1 MQVGTETAVLDVSHD
16 FMKSNDKHETS
27 QARFRVGVDVGGTH
41 TDLVL
46 VDEETG
52 NICVNK
58 VPTIADDPA
67 RATVEGLRELVQA
80 AGVALDSV
88 DYFMHGT
95 TIATNI
101 VVQHDGARCGMITT
115 EGFRDI
121 LHIARS
127 KRPSNFSLQ
136 LDLPWQKHPLVA
148 RRHRLPVPERICGP
162 HGEVLK
168 PLDEDA
174 VQRAARELRDS
185 GVESIAVCFLFS
197 YLNPRHE
204 RRAVEIVAE
213 ECPGVF
219 VCASHEVMAQYREFE
234 RFATTALNAYVGPR
248 TVGYVH
254 RLENSLG
261 ENGLRCGLHL
271 MQSNGG
277 CATVAG
283 IARRPVTLLMSG
295 PVAGLI
301 GGMWAGRLAGETNV
315 ISLDVGG
322 TSADIGVAVEGE
334 LRVKHVLDTRIGDYH
349 AMVPMADV
357 DTIGAGG
364 GSIAYVDPGGQF
376 QVGPKS
382 AGAEPGPACYRQGGT
397 EVTVTDCQLALGRI
411 GAQEHLGGRVA
422 LDPGLSRAALETKLA
437 GPLGMTVEQAA
448 LGAIKIAC
456 HNMIQAIEVNSVR
469 KGYDPR
475 EFALVAFGG
484 AGPLFAF
491 DIAAEI
497 GIPRLVIPVYPGIT
511 SALGLL
517 ATDVSYDFARTDFQ
531 KLGNADLQRLSDTY
545 AALEHAARA
554 QLDQDGIALERMTFT
569 RYADCRYE
577 GQGYEVRAPAPAGAL
592 DESFVGNL
600 RASFERAHRREYG
613 SVFAEKD
620 VEVVNLHVAGVGRIT
635 DPAPRE
641 IPSGGSTP
649 PDSARTGM
657 RDVVFEIDGEAR
669 ACPSVHYARAGLLAG
684 NRIEG
689 PAVVSQLDST
699 TVIPPGAEADVDRF
713 GNLVASLAVPNA
725 RARDALRAAAA
736 HG

>member
-1 MQVGTETAVLDVSHD
+1 
-16 FMKSNDKHETS
+16 MKES
-27 QARFRVGVDVGGTH
+27 QARHRVGVDIGGTH

-46 VDEETG
+46 VDEDSG
-52 NICVNK
+52 HIHVNK
-58 VPTIADDPA
+58 VPTIAGDPA
-67 RATVEGLRELVQA
+67 RATVEGLRELAKA
-80 AGVALDSV
+80 AGVALDAV

-136 LDLPWQKHPLVA
+136 LDLPWQKHPLVE

-168 PLDEDA
+168 PLDEGA
-174 VQRAARELRDS
+174 VRRAARALRDR

-197 YLNPRHE
+197 YLNPAHE
-204 RRAVEIVAE
+204 RRAVEIVTG
-213 ECPGVF
+213 ECPGAF

-248 TVGYVH
+248 TVGYLR
-254 RLENSLG
+254 RLEDSLR
-261 ENGLRCGLHL
+261 ENGLGCGMHL

-283 IARRPVTLLMSG
+283 VSRRPVTMLMSG
-295 PVAGLI
+295 PVAGLV
-301 GGMWAGRLAGETNV
+301 GGLWAGRLARETNV

-322 TSADIGVAVEGE
+322 TSADIGVSVGGE
-334 LRVKHVLDTRIGDYH
+334 LRIKHVLDTRIGDYH

-382 AGAEPGPACYRQGGT
+382 AGADPGPACYGQGGT
-397 EVTVTDCQLALGRI
+397 EATVTDCQLVLGRVN
-411 GAQEHLGGRVA
+411 AREHLGGRVA
-422 LDPGLSRAALETKLA
+422 LDAGLARASLETTLARKLD
-437 GPLGMTVEQAA
+437 MTVEQAA
-448 LGAIKIAC
+448 LGAIKIAS

-497 GIPRLVIPVYPGIT
+497 GILRLVIPVYPGLT

-531 KLGNADLQRLSDTY
+531 LLGRADVQRLSETY

-554 QLDQDGIALERMTFT
+554 QLEHDGIAPERMKFT
-569 RYADCRYE
+569 RYAECRYE
-577 GQGYEVRAPAPAGAL
+577 GQGYEVRAPAPAGAI
-592 DESFVGNL
+592 DGSFAGDL

-613 SVFAEKD
+613 SAFADKD
-620 VEVVNLHVAGVGRIT
+620 VEVVNLCVAGVGRIT

-641 IPSGGSTP
+641 IASGGSAP
-649 PDSARTGM
+649 PVSARTGK
-657 RDVVFEIDGEAR
+657 REVVFEIDGEATPC
-669 ACPSVHYARAGLLAG
+669 AAAHYERTGLLAG

-699 TVIPPGAEADVDRF
+699 TIIPPGAQAEVDRF
-713 GNLVASLAVPNA
+713 GNLVASLAVA
-725 RARDALRAAAA
+725 DRRAQDAVPTAAA

>member
-1 MQVGTETAVLDVSHD
+1 
-16 FMKSNDKHETS
+16 MK
-27 QARFRVGVDVGGTH
+27 RIGVDVGGTH

-46 VDEETG
+46 VDEATES
-52 NICVNK
+52 IHVNK
-58 VPTIADDPA
+58 VPTSPGDPA
-67 RATVEGLRELVQA
+67 RATVVGLRELAQA
-80 AGVALDSV
+80 AGVALDAV

-136 LDLPWQKHPLVA
+136 LDLPWQKYPLVE
-148 RRHRLPVPERICGP
+148 RRYRLPVPERIGGP
-162 HGEVLK
+162 DGEVLK

-174 VQRAARELRDS
+174 VRRAARELRER

-197 YLNPRHE
+197 YLNPAHE
-204 RRAVEIVAE
+204 RRAVEIVTE
-213 ECPGVF
+213 ECAGVF
-219 VCASHEVMAQYREFE
+219 VCASHQVMAQYREFE
-234 RFATTALNAYVGPR
+234 RFATTALNAYIGPR
-248 TVGYVH
+248 TVGYV
-254 RLENSLG
+254 RKLEDALRD
-261 ENGLRCGLHL
+261 NGLECGLHL
-271 MQSNGG
+271 MQSSGG
-277 CATVAG
+277 CATAAG
-283 IARRPVTLLMSG
+283 AARRPVTLLMSG

-301 GGMWAGRLAGETNV
+301 GGMWAGRLAGEPNV

-322 TSADIGVAVEGE
+322 TSADIGVAPGGE

-382 AGAEPGPACYRQGGT
+382 AGAEPGPACYGQGGT
-397 EVTVTDCQLALGRI
+397 EATVTDCQLLLGRV
-411 GAQEHLGGRVA
+411 AAHDHLGGRIG
-422 LDPGLSRAALETKLA
+422 LDTGLSRAALEKNLA
-437 GPLGMTVEQAA
+437 RPLGMSVEQAA
-448 LGAIKIAC
+448 LGAIKIAS

-475 EFALVAFGG
+475 EFALIAFGG

-491 DIAAEI
+491 EIAAEI

-517 ATDVSYDFARTDFQ
+517 ATDVGYDFARTDFQ
-531 KLGNADLQRLSDTY
+531 RLGNADPQRLSETY
-545 AALEHAARA
+545 TALERSARE
-554 QLDQDGIALERMTFT
+554 QLERDGIAADRMVFA
-569 RYADCRYE
+569 RYAECRYE
-577 GQGYEVRAPAPAGAL
+577 GQGYELRAPAPSGAI
-592 DESFVGNL
+592 DVSFFEDL
-600 RASFERAHRREYG
+600 RASFERVHRREYG
-613 SVFAEKD
+613 STFAEKD
-620 VEVVNLHVAGVGRIT
+620 VEIVNLCVSGVGRILN
-635 DPAPRE
+635 PAPRE
-641 IPSGGSTP
+641 IASGGRVP
-649 PDSARTGM
+649 PAASRAAT
-657 RDVVFEIDGEAR
+657 RDVIFEIDGR
-669 ACPSVHYARAGLLAG
+669 ATACATAHYERAGLLGG

-689 PAVVSQLDST
+689 PAVVSQLDAT
-699 TVIPPGAEADVDRF
+699 TIIPPGAHAEVDRY
-713 GNLVASLAVPNA
+713 GNLIASLAESSRRTQGAGRP
-725 RARDALRAAAA
+725 DAG

>member
-1 MQVGTETAVLDVSHD
+1 
-16 FMKSNDKHETS
+16 MK
-27 QARFRVGVDVGGTH
+27 RIGVDVGGTH

-46 VDEETG
+46 VDEATG
-52 NICVNK
+52 NIHVNK
-58 VPTIADDPA
+58 VPTSAGDPA
-67 RATVEGLRELVQA
+67 RATMAGLRELAQA
-80 AGVALDSV
+80 AGVALDAV
-88 DYFMHGT
+88 DYFVHGT

-136 LDLPWQKHPLVA
+136 LDLPWQKYPLVE
-148 RRHRLPVPERICGP
+148 RRYRLPVPERIGGP
-162 HGEVLK
+162 DGEVLK

-174 VQRAARELRDS
+174 VRRAARDLRER

-197 YLNPRHE
+197 YLNPAHE
-204 RRAVEIVAE
+204 RRAVEIVVQ

-234 RFATTALNAYVGPR
+234 RFATTALNAYIGPR

-254 RLENSLG
+254 KLEDSLRD
-261 ENGLRCGLHL
+261 NGLECGLHL
-271 MQSNGG
+271 MQSSGG

-283 IARRPVTLLMSG
+283 AARRPITLLMSG

-301 GGMWAGRLAGETNV
+301 GGMWAGRLAGEPNV

-322 TSADIGVAVEGE
+322 TSADIGVAPRGE
-334 LRVKHVLDTRIGDYH
+334 LRVKHVLDTRVGDYH

-382 AGAEPGPACYRQGGT
+382 AGAEPGPACYGQGGT
-397 EVTVTDCQLALGRI
+397 EPTVTDCQLLLGRM
-411 GAQEHLGGRVA
+411 AAHDHLGGRVA
-422 LDPGLSRAALETKLA
+422 LDTGRARAALEEKLA
-437 GPLGMTVEQAA
+437 RPLGMSVEQAA
-448 LGAIKIAC
+448 LGAIKIAS

-491 DIAAEI
+491 EIAAEI

-517 ATDVSYDFARTDFQ
+517 ATDVSYDFARTNFQ
-531 KLGNADLQRLSDTY
+531 LLGNADPQRLSEAYT
-545 AALEHAARA
+545 ALERSARE
-554 QLDQDGIALERMTFT
+554 QLERDGIAPERMVFT
-569 RYADCRYE
+569 RYAECRYE
-577 GQGYEVRAPAPAGAL
+577 GQGYELRAPAPSSAIE
-592 DESFVGNL
+592 ESFIEDL
-600 RASFERAHRREYG
+600 RASFERVHRREYG
-613 SVFAEKD
+613 STFAEKD
-620 VEVVNLHVAGVGRIT
+620 VEIVNLCVSGVGRILN
-635 DPAPRE
+635 PAPRE
-641 IPSGGSTP
+641 IESGGRVP
-649 PDSARTGM
+649 PAAARAAT
-657 RDVVFEIDGEAR
+657 RDVIFEIDGR
-669 ACPSVHYARAGLLAG
+669 ATACATAHYERAGLLGG

-689 PAVVSQLDST
+689 PAVVSQLDAT
-699 TVIPPGAEADVDRF
+699 TIIPPGAHAEVDRY
-713 GNLVASLAVPNA
+713 GNLIASLVQSSRCTQGAGHLSA
-725 RARDALRAAAA
+725 G

>member
-1 MQVGTETAVLDVSHD
+1 MSDPR
-16 FMKSNDKHETS
+16 
-27 QARFRVGVDVGGTH
+27 ARYRVGVDIGGTH

-46 VDEETG
+46 VDETTG
-52 NICVNK
+52 SIHVNK
-58 VPTIADDPA
+58 VPTVTADPA
-67 RATVEGLRELVQA
+67 RATVAGLRELADA
-80 AGVALDSV
+80 AGVALDAI

-101 VVQHDGARCGMITT
+101 VLQHDGARCGMITT

-127 KRPSNFSLQ
+127 KRPFNFSLQ
-136 LDLPWQKHPLVA
+136 LDLPWQKYPLVE
-148 RRHRLPVPERICGP
+148 RRYRLPVPERICGP
-162 HGEVLK
+162 HGEVLE

-174 VQRAARELRDS
+174 VRRAARELRDR

-197 YLNPRHE
+197 YLNPAHE
-204 RRAVEIVAE
+204 RRAAEITAE
-213 ECPGVF
+213 ECPGLF
-219 VCASHEVMAQYREFE
+219 VCASHEVRAQYREFE

-248 TVGYVH
+248 TVGYVQK
-254 RLENSLG
+254 LEDSLRG
-261 ENGLRCGLHL
+261 NGLRCGLHL

-283 IARRPVTLLMSG
+283 VARKPVTLLMSG

-301 GGMWAGRLAGETNV
+301 GGMWAGGLAGEGNV

-322 TSADIGVAVEGE
+322 TSADIGVAPGGE

-382 AGAEPGPACYRQGGT
+382 AGAEPGPACYGLGGT
-397 EVTVTDCQLALGRI
+397 LPTVTDCQLILGRV
-411 GAQEHLGGRVA
+411 AANEHLGGRVA
-422 LDPGLSRAALETKLA
+422 LDAGLARAALEEKLA

-448 LGAIKIAC
+448 LGAIKIAS

-517 ATDVSYDFARTDFQ
+517 ATDVGYDFARTDFQ
-531 KLGNADLQRLSDTY
+531 LLGSTDPQRLCEIY
-545 AALEHAARA
+545 AALEHSARE
-554 QLDQDGIALERMTFT
+554 QLERDGIAPERMRFT
-569 RYADCRYE
+569 RYAECRYE
-577 GQGYEVRAPAPAGAL
+577 GQGYELRAPAPSGTV
-592 DESFVGNL
+592 DESFLENL
-600 RASFERAHRREYG
+600 RASFERVHLREYG
-613 SVFAEKD
+613 SSFAEKD
-620 VEVVNLHVAGVGRIT
+620 VQIVNLCVSGTGRIVN
-635 DPAPRE
+635 PAPRE
-641 IPSGGSTP
+641 IERGDRTP
-649 PDSARTGM
+649 PAAARAGV
-657 RDVVFEIDGEAR
+657 REVVFEIDGEATACATAHYER
-669 ACPSVHYARAGLLAG
+669 ARLLGG

-689 PAVVSQLDST
+689 PAVVSQLDAT
-699 TVIPPGAEADVDRF
+699 TIIPPGAQAEVDRY
-713 GNLVASLAVPNA
+713 GNLTASLGVAS
-725 RARDALRAAAA
+725 RRA
-736 HG
+736 HGSLPLETGHG

>member
-1 MQVGTETAVLDVSHD
+1 
-16 FMKSNDKHETS
+16 MK
-27 QARFRVGVDVGGTH
+27 RIGVDVGGTH

-46 VDEETG
+46 VDEATG
-52 NICVNK
+52 RIHVNK
-58 VPTIADDPA
+58 VPTIAGDPA
-67 RATVEGLRELVQA
+67 RATVQGLHELAQA
-80 AGVALDSV
+80 AGVALGSV

-136 LDLPWQKHPLVA
+136 LDLPWQTHPLVA

-162 HGEVLK
+162 HGEVLT

-174 VQRAARELRDS
+174 VRRAARTLRAR

-197 YLNPRHE
+197 YLNPDHE

-234 RFATTALNAYVGPR
+234 RFATTALNAYVGPS
-248 TVGYVH
+248 TVGYVGK
-254 RLENSLG
+254 LEEALR

-283 IARRPVTLLMSG
+283 VARRPVTLLMSG

-301 GGMWAGRLAGETNV
+301 GGMWAGGLAGEPNV

-322 TSADIGVAVEGE
+322 TSADIGVAVGGE
-334 LRVKHVLDTRIGDYH
+334 LRMKHVLDTRIGDYH

-376 QVGPKS
+376 QIGPKS
-382 AGAEPGPACYRQGGT
+382 AGAEPGPACYGRGGT
-397 EVTVTDCQLALGRI
+397 QATVTDCQLLLGRVH
-411 GAQEHLGGRVA
+411 AQEHLGGRVV
-422 LDPGLSRAALETKLA
+422 LDPGLARAALQAELA
-437 GPLGMTVEQAA
+437 RPLGMTAAQAA
-448 LGAIKIAC
+448 LGAIKIAS

-517 ATDVSYDFARTDFQ
+517 ATDVGYDFARTDFQ
-531 KLGNADLQRLSDTY
+531 VLGNADLERMAQTWAD
-545 AALEHAARA
+545 LERAARA
-554 QLDQDGIALERMTFT
+554 QLERDGIAPQRMRFT
-569 RYADCRYE
+569 RYAECRYE
-577 GQGYEVRAPAPAGAL
+577 GQGYEVRAPAPSGAV
-592 DESFVGNL
+592 DESFVADL

-620 VEVVNLHVAGVGRIT
+620 VEVVNLCVAGVGRID

-641 IPSGGSTP
+641 IAPGAATP
-649 PDSARTGM
+649 PASACTGM
-657 RDVVFEIDGEAR
+657 RDVVFEIDGEVT
-669 ACPSVHYARAGLLAG
+669 ACASTHYERTGLLAG

-689 PAVVSQLDST
+689 PAVVTQLDAT
-699 TVIPPGAEADVDRF
+699 TIIPPGAEAEVDRF
-713 GNLVASLAVPNA
+713 GNLVASVAVPDRRAPSVA
-725 RARDALRAAAA
+725 RPEAA

>member
-1 MQVGTETAVLDVSHD
+1 
-16 FMKSNDKHETS
+16 MK
-27 QARFRVGVDVGGTH
+27 RIGVDVGGTH

-46 VDEETG
+46 VDEATG
-52 NICVNK
+52 RIHVNK

-67 RATVEGLRELVQA
+67 RATVQGLHELAQA
-80 AGVALDSV
+80 AGVALGSV

-148 RRHRLPVPERICGP
+148 RRHRLPVPERVCGP

-174 VQRAARELRDS
+174 VRRAARVLRER

-197 YLNPRHE
+197 YLNPAHE

-213 ECPGVF
+213 ECPGAF

-248 TVGYVH
+248 TVGYVGK
-254 RLENSLG
+254 LEEALR

-283 IARRPVTLLMSG
+283 VARRPVTLLMSG

-301 GGMWAGRLAGETNV
+301 GGMWAGRLAGEPNV

-322 TSADIGVAVEGE
+322 TSADIGVAVGGE
-334 LRVKHVLDTRIGDYH
+334 LRMKHVLDTRIGDYH

-382 AGAEPGPACYRQGGT
+382 AGAEPGPACYGQGGT
-397 EVTVTDCQLALGRI
+397 EATVTDCQLLLGRVH
-411 GAQEHLGGRVA
+411 AHEHLGGRVV
-422 LDPGLSRAALETKLA
+422 LDPGLARAALQAKIA
-437 GPLGMTVEQAA
+437 RPLGMTAEQAA
-448 LGAIKIAC
+448 LGAIKIAS

-491 DIAAEI
+491 EIAAEI

-517 ATDVSYDFARTDFQ
+517 ATDVGYEFARTDFQ
-531 KLGNADLQRLSDTY
+531 VLGNADLERMSQTWTD
-545 AALEHAARA
+545 LERAARG
-554 QLDQDGIALERMTFT
+554 QLERDGIAADRMRFA
-569 RYADCRYE
+569 RFAECRYE
-577 GQGYEVRAPAPAGAL
+577 GQGYEVRAPAPSGAV
-592 DESFVGNL
+592 DESFVANL

-620 VEVVNLHVAGVGRIT
+620 VEVVNLCVAGVGRID

-641 IPSGGSTP
+641 VASGAAMP
-649 PDSARTGM
+649 PASARTGM
-657 RDVVFEIDGEAR
+657 REVVFEIDGEATTC
-669 ACPSVHYARAGLLAG
+669 ASAHYERAGLLAG

-689 PAVVSQLDST
+689 PAVVTQLDAT
-699 TVIPPGAEADVDRF
+699 TLIPPGAEAEVDRF
-713 GNLVASLAVPNA
+713 GNLVASVSVPSRPAPGVA
-725 RARDALRAAAA
+725 RAEAA

>member
-1 MQVGTETAVLDVSHD
+1 MTDSGAG
-16 FMKSNDKHETS
+16 
-27 QARFRVGVDVGGTH
+27 FRAGVDVGGTH

-46 VDEETG
+46 VDEESG
-52 NICVNK
+52 HIHVNK
-58 VPTIADDPA
+58 VPTTAGDPA

-80 AGVALDSV
+80 AGVALDAV
-88 DYFMHGT
+88 GYFMHGT

-136 LDLPWQKHPLVA
+136 LDLPWQTHPLVP

-174 VQRAARELRDS
+174 VRRAARALRDRN
-185 GVESIAVCFLFS
+185 VEAVAVCFLFS
-197 YLNPRHE
+197 YLNPAHE
-204 RRAVEIVAE
+204 RRAAEIVTE
-213 ECPGVF
+213 ECPGAF

-254 RLENSLG
+254 RLEDALR
-261 ENGLRCGLHL
+261 ENGLGCGLHL

-283 IARRPVTLLMSG
+283 VSRRPVTLLMSG

-301 GGMWAGRLAGETNV
+301 GGMWAGRLAGEKNV

-322 TSADIGVAVEGE
+322 TSADIGVAVGGE

-382 AGAEPGPACYRQGGT
+382 AGAEPGPACYGQGGT
-397 EVTVTDCQLALGRI
+397 EATVTDCQLVLGRVH
-411 GAQEHLGGRVA
+411 AEEHLGGRVA
-422 LDPGLSRAALETKLA
+422 LDTGLARAALEARLA
-437 GPLGMTVEQAA
+437 GPLGMAVEQAA
-448 LGAIKIAC
+448 LGAIRIAS

-469 KGYDPR
+469 RGYDPR

-531 KLGNADLQRLSDTY
+531 SLGNASLNRLAETFTTLERT
-545 AALEHAARA
+545 ARTQLEH
-554 QLDQDGIALERMTFT
+554 DGIAPERMRFT
-569 RYADCRYE
+569 RYAECRYE
-577 GQGYEVRAPAPAGAL
+577 GQGYEVRAPAPSGAV
-592 DESFVGNL
+592 DESLVGNL

-613 SVFAEKD
+613 SAFPDKD
-620 VEVVNLHVAGVGRIT
+620 VEIVNLCVTGVGRIT
-635 DPAPRE
+635 DPAPRA
-641 IPSGGSTP
+641 IAAGGSTP
-649 PDSARTGM
+649 PASACTGS
-657 RDVVFEIDGEAR
+657 REVVFEIDGEAMVCT
-669 ACPSVHYARAGLLAG
+669 AAHYERGGLLAG

-699 TVIPPGAEADVDRF
+699 TVIPPDAEAEVDSF
-713 GNLVASLAVPNA
+713 GNLVASLAVPGRPA
-725 RARDALRAAAA
+725 QDIADIAAV

>member
-1 MQVGTETAVLDVSHD
+1 
-16 FMKSNDKHETS
+16 MK
-27 QARFRVGVDVGGTH
+27 RIGVDVGGTH
-41 TDLVL
+41 TDLVM
-46 VDEETG
+46 VDEATG
-52 NICVNK
+52 CIHVNK
-58 VPTIADDPA
+58 VPTIAGDPA
-67 RATVEGLRELVQA
+67 RATVQGLHELARA
-80 AGVALDSV
+80 AGVALGSV

-148 RRHRLPVPERICGP
+148 RRHRLPVPERVCGP
-162 HGEVLK
+162 HGEVLT

-174 VQRAARELRDS
+174 VRRAARVLRER

-197 YLNPRHE
+197 YLKPDHE
-204 RRAVEIVAE
+204 RRAAEIVAE

-248 TVGYVH
+248 TVGYVGK
-254 RLENSLG
+254 LEDSLR

-277 CATVAG
+277 CATVTG
-283 IARRPVTLLMSG
+283 VARRPVTLLMSG

-301 GGMWAGRLAGETNV
+301 GGMWAGRLAGEPNV

-322 TSADIGVAVEGE
+322 TSADIGVAVGGE
-334 LRVKHVLDTRIGDYH
+334 LRIKHVLDTRIGDYH

-382 AGAEPGPACYRQGGT
+382 AGAEPGPACYGQGGT
-397 EVTVTDCQLALGRI
+397 EATVTDCQLLLGRVH
-411 GAQEHLGGRVA
+411 AHEHLGGRVV
-422 LDPGLSRAALETKLA
+422 LDPGLARAALQAKLA
-437 GPLGMTVEQAA
+437 RPLGMTASQAA
-448 LGAIKIAC
+448 LGAIKIAS

-491 DIAAEI
+491 EIAAEI

-517 ATDVSYDFARTDFQ
+517 ATDVGYDFARTDFQ
-531 KLGNADLQRLSDTY
+531 VLGNADLERMSQTW
-545 AALEHAARA
+545 AELERAARA
-554 QLDQDGIALERMTFT
+554 QLERDGIAPERMRFT
-569 RYADCRYE
+569 RYAECRYQ
-577 GQGYEVRAPAPAGAL
+577 GQGYEVRAPAPSGAV
-592 DESFVGNL
+592 DESFVADL

-620 VEVVNLHVAGVGRIT
+620 VEVVNLCVSGAGRIE
-635 DPAPRE
+635 DPAPSE
-641 IPSGGSTP
+641 FPTGAATP
-649 PDSARTGM
+649 PASARTGA
-657 RDVVFEIDGEAR
+657 REIVFEIDGEPTTCAS
-669 ACPSVHYARAGLLAG
+669 AHYKRAGLLAG

-689 PAVVSQLDST
+689 PAVVTQLDAT
-699 TVIPPGAEADVDRF
+699 TIIPPGAQVEVDRF
-713 GNLVASLAVPNA
+713 GNLVASIAVPDRHVPSVA
-725 RARDALRAAAA
+725 RPEAA

>member
-1 MQVGTETAVLDVSHD
+1 
-16 FMKSNDKHETS
+16 MK
-27 QARFRVGVDVGGTH
+27 RIGVDVGGTH

-46 VDEETG
+46 VDEDTG
-52 NICVNK
+52 HIHVNK
-58 VPTIADDPA
+58 VPTIAGDPA
-67 RATVEGLRELVQA
+67 RATVEGLRELAQA
-80 AGVALDSV
+80 AGVALDAV

-136 LDLPWQKHPLVA
+136 LDLPWQKHPLVQ

-174 VQRAARELRDS
+174 VRRAACELRDR

-197 YLNPRHE
+197 YLNPAHE

-254 RLENSLG
+254 RLEDSLR
-261 ENGLRCGLHL
+261 ENGFRCGLHL

-283 IARRPVTLLMSG
+283 VARRPVTLLMSG

-301 GGMWAGRLAGETNV
+301 GGMWAGRLAGQTNV

-322 TSADIGVAVEGE
+322 TSADIGVAVGGE

-382 AGAEPGPACYRQGGT
+382 AGAQPGPACYGQGGT
-397 EVTVTDCQLALGRI
+397 EATVTDCQLLLGRVD
-411 GAQEHLGGRVA
+411 AHEYLGGRVA
-422 LDPGLSRAALETKLA
+422 LDPGRARAALESKLA

-448 LGAIKIAC
+448 LGAIKIAS

-497 GIPRLVIPVYPGIT
+497 GIPRLIVPVYPGIT

-531 KLGNADLQRLSDTY
+531 LLGNADLQRLSETY
-545 AALEHAARA
+545 AALEHAART
-554 QLDQDGIALERMTFT
+554 QLEHDGIAAQRMQFT
-569 RYADCRYE
+569 RYAECRYE
-577 GQGYEVRAPAPAGAL
+577 GQGYEVRAPAPTGAI

-600 RASFERAHRREYG
+600 RASFEQAHLRAYG
-613 SVFAEKD
+613 SAFADKD
-620 VEVVNLHVAGVGRIT
+620 VEVVNLCVAGVGRIT

-641 IPSGGSTP
+641 IASGGSTP
-649 PDSARTGM
+649 PASACTGM
-657 RDVVFEIDGEAR
+657 REVVFENDGEAR
-669 ACPSVHYARAGLLAG
+669 TCAAAHYDRAGLLAG

-689 PAVVSQLDST
+689 PAVVSQLDAT
-699 TVIPPGAEADVDRF
+699 TVVPPRAEMEVDRF
-713 GNLVASLAVPNA
+713 GNLIASLAVTN
-725 RARDALRAAAA
+725 RRSQDAVHTAAA

>member
-1 MQVGTETAVLDVSHD
+1 
-16 FMKSNDKHETS
+16 MK
-27 QARFRVGVDVGGTH
+27 RIGVDVGGTH

-46 VDEETG
+46 VDEASG
-52 NICVNK
+52 RIHVNK
-58 VPTIADDPA
+58 VPTIAGDPA
-67 RATVEGLRELVQA
+67 RATVQGLHELA
-80 AGVALDSV
+80 RTAGVALDSV

-136 LDLPWQKHPLVA
+136 LDLPWQTHPLVA
-148 RRHRLPVPERICGP
+148 RRHRLPVPERVCGP

-174 VQRAARELRDS
+174 VRRAARTLRAR

-197 YLNPRHE
+197 YLNPEHE

-248 TVGYVH
+248 TVGYVGK
-254 RLENSLG
+254 LEEALR

-283 IARRPVTLLMSG
+283 VARRPVTLLMSG

-301 GGMWAGRLAGETNV
+301 GGMWAGRLAGEPNV

-322 TSADIGVAVEGE
+322 TSADIGVAVGGE
-334 LRVKHVLDTRIGDYH
+334 LRMKHVLDTRIGDYH

-382 AGAEPGPACYRQGGT
+382 AGAEPGPACYGRGGT
-397 EVTVTDCQLALGRI
+397 EATVTDCQLLLGRVH
-411 GAQEHLGGRVA
+411 AHEHLGGRVV
-422 LDPGLSRAALETKLA
+422 LDPGLARAALQAKLA
-437 GPLGMTVEQAA
+437 RPLGMTPEQAA
-448 LGAIKIAC
+448 LGAIKIAS

-469 KGYDPR
+469 RGYDPR

-517 ATDVSYDFARTDFQ
+517 ATDVGYEFARTDFQ
-531 KLGNADLQRLSDTY
+531 VLGNADLERMSQTW
-545 AALEHAARA
+545 AELERAARA
-554 QLDQDGIALERMTFT
+554 QLERDGIAPQRMRFT
-569 RYADCRYE
+569 RYAECRYE
-577 GQGYEVRAPAPAGAL
+577 GQGYEVRAPAPSGAV
-592 DESFVGNL
+592 DETFVADL

-613 SVFAEKD
+613 SEFAEKD
-620 VEVVNLHVAGVGRIT
+620 VEVVNLCVSGVGRIE
-635 DPAPRE
+635 DPAPSE
-641 IPSGGSTP
+641 IATGAATP
-649 PDSARTGM
+649 PASARTDM
-657 RDVVFEIDGEAR
+657 RHVVFEIDGEAT
-669 ACPSVHYARAGLLAG
+669 ACASAHYERAGLLAG

-689 PAVVSQLDST
+689 PAVVTQLDAT
-699 TVIPPGAEADVDRF
+699 TIVPPGAEVEVDRF
-713 GNLVASLAVPNA
+713 GNLVASIAVPDRRVPSVA
-725 RARDALRAAAA
+725 RPEAA

>member
-1 MQVGTETAVLDVSHD
+1 M
-16 FMKSNDKHETS
+16 N
-27 QARFRVGVDVGGTH
+27 RIGVDVGGTH

-46 VDEETG
+46 VDETTG
-52 NICVNK
+52 HIHVNK
-58 VPTIADDPA
+58 VPTIAADPA
-67 RATVEGLRELVQA
+67 RATVAGLHELAQA
-80 AGVALDSV
+80 AGVALDAV

-101 VVQHDGARCGMITT
+101 AVQHDGARCGMITT

-127 KRPSNFSLQ
+127 KRPCNFSLQ
-136 LDLPWQKHPLVA
+136 LDLPWQTYPLVQ
-148 RRHRLPVPERICGP
+148 RRHRLAVRERICGP
-162 HGEVLK
+162 HGEVLE

-174 VQRAARELRDS
+174 VRRAARELRER

-197 YLNPRHE
+197 YLNPAHE

-213 ECPGVF
+213 EVPGAF
-219 VCASHEVMAQYREFE
+219 VCASHEVRAQYREFE

-248 TVGYVH
+248 TVGYVQKLADAL
-254 RLENSLG
+254 R
-261 ENGLRCGLHL
+261 ENGLRCGVHL

-283 IARRPVTLLMSG
+283 VTRRPVTLLMSG

-301 GGMWAGRLAGETNV
+301 GGMWAGRLAGEPNV

-322 TSADIGVAVEGE
+322 TSADIGVALAGE
-334 LRVKHVLDTRIGDYH
+334 LRIKHVLDTRIGDYH

-364 GSIAYVDPGGQF
+364 GSIAYVDVGGQF

-382 AGAEPGPACYRQGGT
+382 AGAEPGPACYGQGGT
-397 EVTVTDCQLALGRI
+397 EATVTDCQLLLGRVD
-411 GAQEHLGGRVA
+411 AHEHLGGRVA
-422 LDPGLSRAALETKLA
+422 LDPGLARVAIEAKLA

-448 LGAIKIAC
+448 LGAIRIAS

-491 DIAAEI
+491 EIAAEI

-517 ATDVSYDFARTDFQ
+517 ATDVAYDFARTDFQ
-531 KLGNADLQRLSDTY
+531 LLGNADLQRLSEIYT
-545 AALEHAARA
+545 ALEHSARA
-554 QLDQDGIALERMTFT
+554 QLEDDGIAPGRMTFT
-569 RYADCRYE
+569 RHAECRYE
-577 GQGYEVRAPAPAGAL
+577 GQGYELRAPAPSGTI
-592 DESFVGNL
+592 DESFLRSL
-600 RASFERAHRREYG
+600 RASFERVHRREYG
-613 SVFAEKD
+613 STFAEKD
-620 VEVVNLHVAGVGRIT
+620 VELVNLCVTGVGRII

-641 IPSGGSTP
+641 IAAGGSVAP
-649 PDSARTGM
+649 ASAHTGA
-657 RDVVFEIDGEAR
+657 REVVFEIEGEAR
-669 ACPSVHYARAGLLAG
+669 ACTTPCYARAGLLAG

-689 PAVVSQLDST
+689 PAVVSQLDAT
-699 TVIPPGAEADVDRF
+699 TIIPPGARAEVDRY
-713 GNLVASLAVPNA
+713 GNLVATLAAPGPHAQGDVHPGVG
-725 RARDALRAAAA
+725 

>member
-1 MQVGTETAVLDVSHD
+1 
-16 FMKSNDKHETS
+16 MK
-27 QARFRVGVDVGGTH
+27 RIGVDVGGTH

-46 VDEETG
+46 VDEATG
-52 NICVNK
+52 RIHVNK
-58 VPTIADDPA
+58 VPTIAGDPA
-67 RATVEGLRELVQA
+67 RATVQGLRELAQT
-80 AGVALDSV
+80 AGVALESV

-101 VVQHDGARCGMITT
+101 VVQHDGALCGMITT

-136 LDLPWQKHPLVA
+136 LDLPWQKHPLVE
-148 RRHRLPVPERICGP
+148 RRHRLTVPERICGP

-174 VQRAARELRDS
+174 VRRAARALRGR

-197 YLNPRHE
+197 YLNPDHE
-204 RRAVEIVAE
+204 RRAAEIVAE
-213 ECPGVF
+213 ECPGTF

-248 TVGYVH
+248 TVGYVGK
-254 RLENSLG
+254 LEEALR

-283 IARRPVTLLMSG
+283 VARRPVTLLMSG

-301 GGMWAGRLAGETNV
+301 GGMWAGRLAGEPNV

-322 TSADIGVAVEGE
+322 TSADIGVAVGGE
-334 LRVKHVLDTRIGDYH
+334 LRIKHVLDTRIGDYH

-382 AGAEPGPACYRQGGT
+382 AGAEPGPACYGQGGT
-397 EVTVTDCQLALGRI
+397 EATVTDCQLLLGRVH
-411 GAQEHLGGRVA
+411 AHEHLGGRVV
-422 LDPGLSRAALETKLA
+422 LDPGLARAALQAKLA
-437 GPLGMTVEQAA
+437 RPLGMTAAQAA
-448 LGAIKIAC
+448 LGAIKIAS

-517 ATDVSYDFARTDFQ
+517 ATDVGYDFARTDFQ
-531 KLGNADLQRLSDTY
+531 VLGNADLERMSQTWAD
-545 AALEHAARA
+545 LERTARA
-554 QLDQDGIALERMTFT
+554 QLERDGIVPQRMRFA
-569 RYADCRYE
+569 RYAECRYE
-577 GQGYEVRAPAPAGAL
+577 GQGYEVRAPAPSGAV
-592 DESFVGNL
+592 DEPFVADL

-620 VEVVNLHVAGVGRIT
+620 VEVVNLCVSGVGCIE
-635 DPAPRE
+635 DPAPSE
-641 IPSGGSTP
+641 IPAGAATP
-649 PDSARTGM
+649 PASARTGL
-657 RDVVFEIDGEAR
+657 RDVVFEIDGEATTC
-669 ACPSVHYARAGLLAG
+669 ASAHYERTGLLAG

-689 PAVVSQLDST
+689 PAVVTQLDAT
-699 TVIPPGAEADVDRF
+699 TIIPPGAEARVDRF
-713 GNLVASLAVPNA
+713 GNLVASIAVPDRRAPGVA
-725 RARDALRAAAA
+725 RPEAA

>member
-1 MQVGTETAVLDVSHD
+1 M
-16 FMKSNDKHETS
+16 
-27 QARFRVGVDVGGTH
+27 DVGGTH

-46 VDEETG
+46 VGADSG
-52 NICVNK
+52 RIQVNK
-58 VPTIADDPA
+58 VPTIAVDPA
-67 RATVEGLRELVQA
+67 RATVSGLRELADA

-136 LDLPWQKHPLVA
+136 LDLPWQKHPLVE
-148 RRHRLPVPERICGP
+148 RRHRLPVPERVCGP

-174 VQRAARELRDS
+174 VRRAARELRDR
-185 GVESIAVCFLFS
+185 GVESVAVCFLFS
-197 YLNPRHE
+197 YLNPAHE

-248 TVGYVH
+248 TVGYVTK
-254 RLENSLG
+254 LEDSLR

-283 IARRPVTLLMSG
+283 VARRPVTMLMSG

-301 GGMWAGRLAGETNV
+301 GGMWAGRLAGEPNV

-322 TSADIGVAVEGE
+322 TSADIGVAPGGE

-382 AGAEPGPACYRQGGT
+382 AGAEPGPACYGQGGT
-397 EVTVTDCQLALGRI
+397 EATVTDCQLVLGRVDVH
-411 GAQEHLGGRVA
+411 AHLGGRVA
-422 LDPGLSRAALETKLA
+422 LDAERAREALETRLA
-437 GPLGMTVEQAA
+437 RPLGMSVEQAA
-448 LGAIKIAC
+448 LGAIKIAS

-491 DIAAEI
+491 EIAAEI

-517 ATDVSYDFARTDFQ
+517 ATDVGYDFARTDFQ
-531 KLGNADLQRLSDTY
+531 LLGNADAQRLADNFE
-545 AALEHAARA
+545 ALGRSARA
-554 QLDQDGIALERMTFT
+554 QLERDGVAPERMTFT
-569 RYADCRYE
+569 RYAECRYE
-577 GQGYEVRAPAPAGAL
+577 GQGYELRAPAPSGAI
-592 DESFVGNL
+592 DESFAGRL
-600 RASFERAHRREYG
+600 RESFEHVHRREYG
-613 SVFAEKD
+613 SNFAEKD
-620 VEVVNLHVAGVGRIT
+620 VEVVNLCVAGVGRIV

-641 IPSGGSTP
+641 IASGGASP
-649 PDSARTGM
+649 PATAHSGT

-669 ACPSVHYARAGLLAG
+669 ARPTAHYERAGLLAG

-689 PAVVSQLDST
+689 PAVVTQLDAT
-699 TVIPPGAEADVDRF
+699 TLIPPGARAEVDRY
-713 GNLVASLAVPNA
+713 GNLTASLAESGR
-725 RARDALRAAAA
+725 RAPGAVQPEAG

>member
-1 MQVGTETAVLDVSHD
+1 MSDPR
-16 FMKSNDKHETS
+16 
-27 QARFRVGVDVGGTH
+27 ARYRVGVDVGGTH

-46 VDEETG
+46 VDEATG
-52 NICVNK
+52 SIHVNK
-58 VPTIADDPA
+58 VPTVTADPA
-67 RATVEGLRELVQA
+67 RATVAGLRELAQA
-80 AGVALDSV
+80 AGVAIDEV

-101 VVQHDGARCGMITT
+101 VLQHDGARCGMITT

-136 LDLPWQKHPLVA
+136 LDLPWQKYPLVE
-148 RRHRLPVPERICGP
+148 RRYRLPVPERICGP

-174 VQRAARELRDS
+174 VRRAARELRDR

-197 YLNPRHE
+197 YLNPAHE
-204 RRAVEIVAE
+204 RRAAEIAAE
-213 ECPGVF
+213 ECPGIF
-219 VCASHEVMAQYREFE
+219 VCASHEVRAQYREFE

-248 TVGYVH
+248 TVGYVQK
-254 RLENSLG
+254 LESSLRAN
-261 ENGLRCGLHL
+261 ELRCGLHL

-283 IARRPVTLLMSG
+283 VARRPVTLLMSG

-301 GGMWAGRLAGETNV
+301 GGMWAGGLAGEPNV
-315 ISLDVGG
+315 ITLDVGG
-322 TSADIGVAVEGE
+322 TSADIGVAPGGE

-382 AGAEPGPACYRQGGT
+382 AGAEPGPACYGLGGT
-397 EVTVTDCQLALGRI
+397 LPTVTDCQLILGRV
-411 GAQEHLGGRVA
+411 AAHEHLGGRVA
-422 LDPGLSRAALETKLA
+422 LDAGLARAALEEKLA
-437 GPLGMTVEQAA
+437 RPLGMTVEQAA
-448 LGAIKIAC
+448 LGAIKIAS

-491 DIAAEI
+491 DIAVEI

-517 ATDVSYDFARTDFQ
+517 ATDVGYDFARTEFQ
-531 KLGNADLQRLSDTY
+531 LLGSADPQRLSEIY
-545 AALEHAARA
+545 AGLEHSARE
-554 QLDQDGIALERMTFT
+554 QLERDGIAPERMTFA
-569 RYADCRYE
+569 RYAECRYE
-577 GQGYEVRAPAPAGAL
+577 GQGYELRAPAPSGAV
-592 DESFVGNL
+592 DESFLGNL
-600 RASFERAHRREYG
+600 RASFERVHLREYG
-613 SVFAEKD
+613 SAFAEKD
-620 VEVVNLHVAGVGRIT
+620 VQIVNLCVAGTGRIVN
-635 DPAPRE
+635 PAPRE
-641 IPSGGSTP
+641 IERGGRTP
-649 PDSARTGM
+649 PAAARADV
-657 RDVVFEIDGEAR
+657 REVVFEIDGEATACATAHYER
-669 ACPSVHYARAGLLAG
+669 ARLLGG

-689 PAVVSQLDST
+689 PAVVSQLDAT
-699 TVIPPGAEADVDRF
+699 TIIPPGAQAEVDRY
-713 GNLVASLAVPNA
+713 GNLTASLGVTSRRALGPVPPGA
-725 RARDALRAAAA
+725 G

>member
-1 MQVGTETAVLDVSHD
+1 
-16 FMKSNDKHETS
+16 MK
-27 QARFRVGVDVGGTH
+27 RIGVDVGGTH

-46 VDEETG
+46 VDEASG
-52 NICVNK
+52 SIHVNK
-58 VPTIADDPA
+58 VPTVAADPA
-67 RATVEGLRELVQA
+67 RATMAGLRELAQA
-80 AGVALDSV
+80 AGASLDAV

-101 VVQHDGARCGMITT
+101 ALQHDGARCGMITT

-136 LDLPWQKHPLVA
+136 LDLPWQTHPLVE
-148 RRHRLPVPERICGP
+148 RRHRLTVPERICGP
-162 HGEVLK
+162 RGEVLK

-174 VQRAARELRDS
+174 VRRAARELGAR

-197 YLNPRHE
+197 YLDSTHE
-204 RRAVEIVAE
+204 RRAAEIVAE
-213 ECPGVF
+213 ECPDVY
-219 VCASHEVMAQYREFE
+219 VCASHEVRAQYREFE

-254 RLENSLG
+254 RLEESLRRSG
-261 ENGLRCGLHL
+261 VRCGLHL

-283 IARRPVTLLMSG
+283 VARRPVTLLMSG

-301 GGMWAGRLAGETNV
+301 GGMWAGGLAGEPNV

-322 TSADIGVAVEGE
+322 TSADIGVAPGGE

-382 AGAEPGPACYRQGGT
+382 AGAEPGPACYGLGGRDA
-397 EVTVTDCQLALGRI
+397 TVTDCQLLLGRV
-411 GAQEHLGGRVA
+411 AAHEHLGGRVA
-422 LDPGLSRAALETKLA
+422 LDAGLARAALEEKLA

-448 LGAIKIAC
+448 LGAIKIAS
-456 HNMIQAIEVNSVR
+456 HNMLQAIEVNSVR

-531 KLGNADLQRLSDTY
+531 LLGRADRQRLGEIY
-545 AALEHAARA
+545 AALERAARE
-554 QLDQDGIALERMTFT
+554 QLERDGIAPDRMAFT
-569 RYADCRYE
+569 RYAECRYE
-577 GQGYEVRAPAPAGAL
+577 GQGYELRAPAPSGDI
-592 DESFVGNL
+592 DETFPGNL
-600 RASFERAHRREYG
+600 RASFERVHRREYG
-613 SVFAEKD
+613 SSFPEKD
-620 VEVVNLHVAGVGRIT
+620 VEIVNLCVAGVGRIVSPT
-635 DPAPRE
+635 PRE
-641 IPSGGSTP
+641 IERGGRTP
-649 PDSARTGM
+649 PAAAQADARA
-657 RDVVFEIDGEAR
+657 VVFETDGEAT
-669 ACPSVHYARAGLLAG
+669 ACAAAHYDRTHLLAG
-684 NRIEG
+684 NVIEG
-689 PAVVSQLDST
+689 PAVVSQLDAT
-699 TVIPPGAEADVDRF
+699 TVIPPGARAEVDRY
-713 GNLVASLAVPNA
+713 GNLVASLCAASRHPRGSVPSE
-725 RARDALRAAAA
+725 DD

>member
-1 MQVGTETAVLDVSHD
+1 M
-16 FMKSNDKHETS
+16 
-27 QARFRVGVDVGGTH
+27 GGTH

-46 VDEETG
+46 VDDETG
-52 NICVNK
+52 RIHVNK
-58 VPTIADDPA
+58 VPTIAGDPA
-67 RATVEGLRELVQA
+67 RATVDGLRELARA
-80 AGVALDSV
+80 AGVALDAV
-88 DYFMHGT
+88 GYFMHGT

-136 LDLPWQKHPLVA
+136 LDLPWQQHPLVE

-168 PLDEDA
+168 PLDEEA
-174 VQRAARELRDS
+174 VRRAARELRDR

-197 YLNPRHE
+197 YLNPAHE
-204 RRAVEIVAE
+204 RRAAAIVRE
-213 ECPGVF
+213 ECPGTF

-248 TVGYVH
+248 TAGYVH
-254 RLENSLG
+254 RLEDSLR
-261 ENGLRCGLHL
+261 ESGLGCGMHL

-283 IARRPVTLLMSG
+283 VARRPVTLLMSG

-301 GGMWAGRLAGETNV
+301 GGMWAGRLAGEANV

-322 TSADIGVAVEGE
+322 TSADIGVAVGGE

-382 AGAEPGPACYRQGGT
+382 AGAEPGPACYGQGGT
-397 EVTVTDCQLALGRI
+397 EATVTDCHLLLGRVH
-411 GAQEHLGGRVA
+411 AEEHLGGRVA
-422 LDPGLSRAALETKLA
+422 LDTGLARAALETKLA
-437 GPLGMTVEQAA
+437 GPLGMTVERAA
-448 LGAIKIAC
+448 LGAIKIAS

-517 ATDVSYDFARTDFQ
+517 ATNVSYDFARTDFQ
-531 KLGNADLQRLSDTY
+531 SLANASLERLSETL
-545 AALEHAARA
+545 ATLERAARS
-554 QLDQDGIALERMTFT
+554 QLERDGIAPERMRFT
-569 RYADCRYE
+569 RYAECRYE
-577 GQGYEVRAPAPAGAL
+577 GQGYEVRAPAPSGAV
-592 DESFVGNL
+592 DESFAGRL
-600 RASFERAHRREYG
+600 RASFEQAHLREYG
-613 SVFAEKD
+613 SAFPDKD
-620 VEVVNLHVAGVGRIT
+620 VEVVNLCVTGVGRIT

-641 IPSGGSTP
+641 IANGGPAP
-649 PDSARTGM
+649 PASARTGS
-657 RDVVFEIDGEAR
+657 REVVFEIGGEAR
-669 ACPSVHYARAGLLAG
+669 VCAAAHYERSGLLAG

-689 PAVVSQLDST
+689 PAVVSQFDST
-699 TVIPPGAEADVDRF
+699 TVIPPGAEAEVDRF
-713 GNLVASLAVPNA
+713 GNLFASLAVPDR
-725 RARDALRAAAA
+725 RAEDLALVAAAR
-736 HG
+736 G